1 MTTELTQAQKRTL
14 ASRKWRE
21 ENGDH
26 AREIARTLNR
36 EWRAKNK
43 DKVAASAAKYKA
55 ANKERLAEYN
65 QQYNASA
72 KGLLA
77 GIKSRCKK
85 WGVEFN
91 LTIDDIIIP
100 PTCPILGIPIE
111 HGKGYRTDNSP
122 SVDRIDNTVG
132 YIKGN
137 VHVISMRANRIKND
151 STLGELRLIVEY
163 FTELETQ
170 NDAANPKHISPDT
183 P

>member
-26 AREIARTLNR
+26 AREVARQLNR

-43 DKVAASAAKYKA
+43 DKVAAAAARYRETHREQLNA
-55 ANKERLAEYN
+55 YNKEYN
-65 QQYNASA
+65 HSA
-72 KGLLA
+72 KMLLS

-85 WGVEFN
+85 YGIEFN
-91 LTIDDIIIP
+91 LTIDDIVVP
-100 PTCPILGIPIE
+100 DQCPILGIPIS
-111 HGKGYRTDNSP
+111 HGDGYRTDNSP
-122 SVDRIDNTVG
+122 SVDRINNSLG

-151 STLGELRLIVEY
+151 STLDELRLLVEY
-163 FTELETQ
+163 LTELE
-170 NDAANPKHISPDT
+170 DKE
-183 P
+183 

>member
-1 MTTELTQAQKRTL
+1 MTTEPELTQAQKRTL

-21 ENGDH
+21 ENRER
-26 AREIARTLNR
+26 AREVTRRLNR

-55 ANKERLAEYN
+55 KNKDRLAEYN

-100 PTCPILGIPIE
+100 DTCPILGIPIE

-122 SVDRIDNTVG
+122 SVDRIDNSVG
-132 YIKGN
+132 YVKGN

-151 STLGELRLIVEY
+151 STLEELRLIVEY
-163 FTELETQ
+163 LTNLGEHQ
-170 NDAANPKHISPDT
+170 CNR
-183 P
+183 